1 MNYCKCHETLT
12 VKEAVDGLVDELK
25 EFIEEPS
32 RDEASDIAYCIN
44 RLAGAFVKKPHVK
57 IVGGER
63 LHIEKIQERMAE
75 YGCIRSKRHLVDG
88 CCPSEVNA

>member
-1 MNYCKCHETLT
+1 MKYCKCHDVLSL
-12 VKEAVDGLVDELK
+12 KGAVLGTVDELR

-44 RLAGAFVKKPHVK
+44 RLAGALINKQYVRVVPYDEIHVNK
-57 IVGGER
+57 VNM
-63 LHIEKIQERMAE
+63 RMSE

-88 CCPSEVNA
+88 KCPSAGV